1 MGKIIFFGTLAVLFL
16 VACFIG
22 VIALYLALKNWAWE
36 NMDIELPPKSKPQ
49 ESYWNFFEDNSIITS
64 HAFVCHSCNYK
75 SDKKYW
81 HCPCCGK
88 FMENHEE

>member
-36 NMDIELPPKSKPQ
+36 NMDIELPPKSKPK

-64 HAFVCHSCNYK
+64 HAFVIIKVTK
-75 SDKKYW
+75 SI
-81 HCPCCGK
+81 GIALVA
-88 FMENHEE
+88 ENLWKIMKNKEV